1 VIFATGEFGKVVAPM
16 SEFDPNEMVQFY
28 GKLQSLSR
36 VVHEIMRQP
45 CHRRAVVNVFRVG
58 KEPSVLGASEIED
71 IANCRP
77 SRSRQTRR
85 ERRAGRLADDEYATP
100 EAREMA
106 LEYLRAQSLSGNI
119 MQDCIAFAA

>member
-1 VIFATGEFGKVVAPM
+1 MIFATGEFGKVVAPM

-71 IANCRP
+71 IAKLPAFKVAPNPPRAEG
-77 SRSRQTRR
+77 RQ
-85 ERRAGRLADDEYATP
+85 
-100 EAREMA
+100 AR
-106 LEYLRAQSLSGNI
+106 G
-119 MQDCIAFAA
+119 